1 MGTRS
6 LKVRGWGG
14 MNGGPLPGRV
24 TLHIVYYPDPVLKR
38 PAAPVGEIPDNIE
51 DIVEGMREVME
62 LEKGIGLAAPQV
74 GLSIR
79 LILVRPGDDPEDE
92 LVLINPEIT
101 RYKGKKEWGEEGCLS
116 FPGIWGQVLRHP
128 RVEVRYTD
136 LEGAEQTLDA
146 EDLLARILQHE
157 IDHLDGKLFVFKMR
171 PSDRIAAK
179 AQLRDLEERYE
190 ILGT

>member
-1 MGTRS
+1 
-6 LKVRGWGG
+6 

>member
-1 MGTRS
+1 MYW
-6 LKVRGWGG
+6 LGG
-14 MNGGPLPGRV
+14 MNGRSLPGRAKV
-24 TLHIVYYPDPVLKR
+24 HIVYYPDPVLKR
-38 PAAPVGEIPDNIE
+38 PAAPLDGIPDDIG
-51 DIVEGMREVME
+51 DIVDGMREVME

-74 GLSIR
+74 GLSLR
-79 LILVRPGDDPEDE
+79 LILVRPGDDPADE
-92 LVLINPEIT
+92 LVLVNPEIT

-128 RVEVRYTD
+128 RVDVRYTD
-136 LEGAEQTLDA
+136 LEGVERTLEA
-146 EDLLARILQHE
+146 EDLVARILQHE

-179 AQLRDLEERYE
+179 AQLRELEERYE